1 MLPPGHFLQRVT
13 VSEPRLVAATARRY
27 ELLRSLLLMWRRAME
42 ADRAKSET
50 NFVRAVVAE
59 DRPVASAVPSSRGV
73 TEPSS
78 RQRIEIELASGRRI
92 IVDASVDVEALGR
105 IIEAL
110 DRR

>member
-1 MLPPGHFLQRVT
+1 
-13 VSEPRLVAATARRY
+13 
-27 ELLRSLLLMWRRAME
+27 ME